1 MSNIRALGRFR
12 LAALATILLLV
23 MVLAAGSLFAANER
37 ENPDIQPV
45 GESVQL
51 EGIDPGL
58 DAKPPTAD
66 KVEPPAVVI
75 ETEPG
80 DGADPGAGQEVEES
94 GGSKSLSAWL
104 ADQPDEMGPFSTQDV
119 LAADD
124 LDVAWLLYQAVDTG
138 MMTEEEAEAF
148 RVWFNERPSVEEA
161 PELLDYQPGT
171 IYRPGDGKNT
181 TGTSSGFKAY

>member
-1 MSNIRALGRFR
+1 MMSNIRALGRFR

-80 DGADPGAGQEVEES
+80 DGADPGAGQEIRRRPE
-94 GGSKSLSAWL
+94 GSEALCLAWL
-104 ADQPDEMGPFSTQDV
+104 ADQSRRDGAV
-119 LAADD
+119 LDAGRPGRRRNRRGE
-124 LDVAWLLYQAVDTG
+124 WILYQAV
-138 MMTEEEAEAF
+138 A
-148 RVWFNERPSVEEA
+148 
-161 PELLDYQPGT
+161 
-171 IYRPGDGKNT
+171 
-181 TGTSSGFKAY
+181 TGT